1 MDYGE
6 EWDEAWQQHV
16 AAWKPPPKPTNET
29 WITALEANEKP
40 KAPIMEN
47 FISHDLRSVK
57 EHPYLFTGCQY
68 SPSEQDRKP
77 AYKPESPVSW
87 RNLTDDE
94 ILKTYSSDGSRYHY
108 PGKGYRNH
116 YDTSHWPCAVLMQED
131 DNTRQ
136 LTYTVRI
143 LDHPGKNRQPWS
155 KNHLPRILT
164 KYARDSIHYFV
175 HPYHSDQHLPGV
187 FRHPMGFRK
196 DQFPE
201 QWKNLKHTNLRRHFL

>member
-6 EWDEAWQQHV
+6 EWEQAWQKHV
-16 AAWKPPPKPTNET
+16 ASWKPPPKQTNET
-29 WITALEANEKP
+29 WITAKEANDKP

-47 FISHDLRSVK
+47 FISHDLRYVK

-68 SPSEQDRKP
+68 APSEQDRKRDYTT
-77 AYKPESPVSW
+77 ASSVEW
-87 RNLTDDE
+87 LDLTDEE
-94 ILKTYSSDGSRYHY
+94 ILKAYSTDGSRFIY

-116 YDTSHWPCAVLMQED
+116 YDASHWPCAVLMQED
-131 DNTRQ
+131 SSRK

-143 LDHPGKNRQPWS
+143 LEHPGKTRQPWS
-155 KNHLPRILT
+155 KNRVPRILT
-164 KYARDSIHYFV
+164 NYPRDSIHYFV
-175 HPYHSDQHLPGV
+175 HPYESDQHLPGV

-201 QWKNLKHTNLRRHFL
+201 QWKNIKHTNLRRHFL